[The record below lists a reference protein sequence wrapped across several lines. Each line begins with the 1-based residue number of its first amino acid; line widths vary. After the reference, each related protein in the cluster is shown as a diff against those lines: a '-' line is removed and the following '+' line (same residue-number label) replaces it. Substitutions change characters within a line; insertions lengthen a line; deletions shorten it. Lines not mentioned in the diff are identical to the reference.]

1 MWKSGFLYNKIYRD
15 DDTQKLPT
23 WITDLAK
30 CVTYI
35 SFFSDTRCDKAKNG
49 MLAMER
55 KRWFKNFLRFFQTDF
70 SDVFCAIQL
79 PGTVLWCLLKLFNTR
94 ALHVAIVHIAV
105 VSTVFVLQVQWC
117 STIGNVI
124 VHRLRFSQL
133 KKYVLLDQQY
143 RIRKN
148 GGLQAQFLEAV
159 ETAWLFGVIADD
171 EMIECAIATLALQI
185 VAVGLVL
192 VVFLDDPQWLGRR
205 TRRTAKIVV
214 WLQSCD

>member
-1 MWKSGFLYNKIYRD
+1 
-15 DDTQKLPT
+15 
-23 WITDLAK
+23 
-30 CVTYI
+30 
-35 SFFSDTRCDKAKNG
+35 
-49 MLAMER
+49 
-55 KRWFKNFLRFFQTDF
+55 
-70 SDVFCAIQL
+70 
-79 PGTVLWCLLKLFNTR
+79 
-94 ALHVAIVHIAV
+94 
-105 VSTVFVLQVQWC
+105 
-117 STIGNVI
+117 
-124 VHRLRFSQL
+124 
-133 KKYVLLDQQY
+133 VLLDQQY

-214 WLQSCD
+214 